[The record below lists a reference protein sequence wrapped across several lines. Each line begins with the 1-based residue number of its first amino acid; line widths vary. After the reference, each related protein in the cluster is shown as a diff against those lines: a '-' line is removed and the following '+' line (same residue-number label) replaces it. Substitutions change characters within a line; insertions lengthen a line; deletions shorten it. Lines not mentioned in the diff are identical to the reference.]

1 MIEGKVV
8 KAATREHAAK
18 IKANNLA
25 TFVSRAMI
33 KKIVHKLLVGL
44 FAFRIFV
51 GEIVAFLIEYL
62 SKYSLKALKR
72 RFRAGNLASR
82 LIRPLFEVKKIRTI
96 FGAQLAAAV
105 FTVGSLGIPFAE
117 TSGLAYPEAGKTEVV
132 LDVDQAILTTEEV
145 GFQVPVT
152 ELVGV
157 SQRFHAGHPAYDMR
171 APLGSEVVPVNDGVV
186 KEIIHSA
193 YGYGRRVIV
202 DHGEGLVS
210 LYAHMGKIAVD
221 EGDEV
226 DKEDVLGEV
235 GLTGW
240 TTGPHIHLEMY
251 KDESVVSPGRY
262 LII

>member
-1 MIEGKVV
+1 MIRKL
-8 KAATREHAAK
+8 KH
-18 IKANNLA
+18 I
-25 TFVSRAMI
+25 
-33 KKIVHKLLVGL
+33 LLVRL
-44 FAFRIFV
+44 FAFRAFV
-51 GEIVAFLIEYL
+51 GKLVAFLIEYL
-62 SKYSLKALKR
+62 SNYSLKALKR
-72 RFRAGNLASR
+72 RFRAGNLLSR
-82 LIRPLFEVKKIRTI
+82 LIRPIFEIKQIKAV

-117 TSGLAYPEAGKTEVV
+117 TSGLAYPEAGRTEVV
-132 LDVDQAILTTEEV
+132 LGVDQMVLTTEEV
-145 GFQVPVT
+145 GFQVPVK

-157 SQRFHAGHPAYDMR
+157 SQRFHAGHPAYDLR
-171 APLGSEVVPVNDGVV
+171 APLGSEVVPINDGVV
-186 KEIIHSA
+186 KKIIHSS

-221 EGDEV
+221 EGDKV

-251 KDESVVSPGRY
+251 KDGVVVNLGNY
-262 LII
+262 LVI